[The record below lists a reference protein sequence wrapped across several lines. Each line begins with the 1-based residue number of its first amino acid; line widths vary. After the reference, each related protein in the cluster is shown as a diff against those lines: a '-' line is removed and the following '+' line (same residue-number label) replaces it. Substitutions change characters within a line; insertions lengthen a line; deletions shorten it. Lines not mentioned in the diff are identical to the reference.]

1 MASSVMYFPDG
12 QLVQVEPNEEYL
24 PKELMKQEEAGGVLD
39 FPASQSTQATRS
51 AWRDAVVVSSVM
63 YFPEGQLVQVGEAVE
78 EYSPDEQVV
87 QVLLSSSEY
96 FPASQ
101 STQATRSAWRE
112 AVVESS
118 TMYFPDGQLVQLAEA
133 AEEYFP
139 NEQIIQDVLPCSENV
154 PASQSRQTSSEDPGE
169 ELCFCV

>member
-1 MASSVMYFPDG
+1 M
-12 QLVQVEPNEEYL
+12 
-24 PKELMKQEEAGGVLD
+24 
-39 FPASQSTQATRS
+39 
-51 AWRDAVVVSSVM
+51 
-63 YFPEGQLVQVGEAVE
+63 
-78 EYSPDEQVV
+78 V

-118 TMYFPDGQLVQLAEA
+118 TMYFPDGQLVQLVETA
-133 AEEYFP
+133 AEYFP
-139 NEQIIQDVLPCSENV
+139 EEHIVQAVLPCSENV

-169 ELCFCV
+169 ELRLNLRM